1 MPIAKPVAMQ
11 QLILEWAIANQN
23 LSQTVSLDQSTKTP
37 GVIRIG
43 RDATLCDVVLHHP
56 DPSIEK
62 TVSGL
67 HIEIFL
73 NSTTNSFYLRNLT
86 RDRQPPKQPNPVV
99 VDGHKVI
106 TEEVPLRTG
115 SQIRLGRMALTVKAI
130 ESPQASP
137 QPPQYMRVCANSK
150 TPHYYP
156 LTYNKFNC
164 EACGYVMLGATLIYP
179 ST

>member
-1 MPIAKPVAMQ
+1 MQ
-11 QLILEWAIANQN
+11 QLTLEWAIANQN
-23 LSQTVSLDQSTKTP
+23 LSQTLSLDQSTKTP

-43 RDATLCDVVLHHP
+43 RDATRCDVTLKHP

-67 HIEIFL
+67 HIEIFF
-73 NSTTNSFYLRNLT
+73 NPTTNRFYLRNLT

-99 VDGHKVI
+99 VDGQKIIV
-106 TEEVPLRTG
+106 EEVPLRVG
-115 SQIRLGRMALTVKAI
+115 SQIRLGRMTLTIKAI
-130 ESPQASP
+130 ESPQVPP
-137 QPPQYMRVCANSK
+137 QTPENPQYMKVCANSK

-164 EACGYVMLGATLIYP
+164 EVCGYVMLGATLIYP
-179 ST
+179 QLKN